1 MNFFLVILIFDRSNL
16 CTDICKTIFVI
27 LEVQFYHEGGLS
39 GSRYLELFFSAR
51 PIFSPYQ
58 KSASTEA
65 PFNLFWTLT
74 VILTIFAFWKIYKRS
89 LVQNLGHYHLKKC
102 KISCLGGL
110 LKEKQESTFDLFS
123 NFQKPYRPSC
133 PIVQWLKNIKFPF
146 AVFSQILKKVK
157 R

>member
-1 MNFFLVILIFDRSNL
+1 MNFFLVILIFDGSNL
-16 CTDICKTIFVI
+16 CTDICKTIFVF
-27 LEVQFYHEGGLS
+27 LEVQFHHEGGLS

-74 VILTIFAFWKIYKRS
+74 VILTIFSFWKIYEKN

-110 LKEKQESTFDLFS
+110 LKEKQESTSDLFS
-123 NFQKPYRPSC
+123 NFQKPYRPPC
-133 PIVQWLKNIKFPF
+133 PIVQCFLSKSDPTFCAIGNK
-146 AVFSQILKKVK
+146 
-157 R
+157 